1 MSEYLR
7 LSAGGYGFL
16 LPREAIAAVRVIEA
30 GIAPLALH
38 QRAPRPSV
46 YIDAR
51 RLLGQSVD
59 DSRKLRNLVSLET
72 APRETDPD
80 RRQFC
85 FIVDRADR
93 IETHDPDA
101 FQALPRGLAF
111 LKPDIDG
118 VLGRERRDEA
128 VLRLRLPSG
137 RSPRALLR
145 RWRQAAVALDT
156 GAQEG
161 EGAL

>member
-7 LSAGGYGFL
+7 LEAGGYGFL

-30 GIAPLALH
+30 GIAPLALR
-38 QRAPRPSV
+38 QRAPRTPV
-46 YIDAR
+46 HIDAR

-59 DSRKLRNLVSLET
+59 DSRKSRNLVILET
-72 APRETDPD
+72 GPRETDPD
-80 RRQFC
+80 YRQFC

-93 IETHDPDA
+93 LETHDPEA

-118 VLGRERRDEA
+118 VLGRERQDEA

-145 RWRQAAVALDT
+145 RWRQAAVALEAGLEET
-156 GAQEG
+156 

>member
-7 LSAGGYGFL
+7 LAAGGYGFL
-16 LPREAIAAVRVIEA
+16 LPREALAAVRVIEA
-30 GIAPLALH
+30 GIAPLALR

-46 YIDAR
+46 HIDAR
-51 RLLGQSVD
+51 RLLGQTVD
-59 DSRKLRNLVSLET
+59 DSRKLRNLVILEPR
-72 APRETDPD
+72 PRETAWDH
-80 RRQFC
+80 RQFC

-93 IETHDPDA
+93 IETHDPGA
-101 FQALPRGLAF
+101 FKALPRGLSF

-118 VLGRERRDEA
+118 VLCRERQDEA

-145 RWRQAAVALDT
+145 RWRRAAVALDAR
-156 GAQEG
+156 GQEV
-161 EGAL
+161 ENAL